1 MKIAVIKKGIGKK
14 IKEIKQEHRV
24 CFITFVALI
33 VIWTAISI
41 FMKYAP
47 FGKNSMTV

>member
-41 FMKYAP
+41 FMKYVMD
-47 FGKNSMTV
+47 GRESVHE